1 MEITVK
7 SKRNSFDFE
16 TKYELFKYSGT
27 CTLNDDDAFIE
38 LNCSIN
44 KLLDE
49 ADVSAGIGV
58 DTYVGSL
65 NYSHPV
71 STSDKNTY
79 ININGKDEYFAEVYG
94 RILNIVADVRRK
106 LTEQKLK

>member
-7 SKRNSFDFE
+7 SQRKSFDFE
-16 TKYELFKYSGT
+16 TKDELFKYSGT

-38 LNCSIN
+38 LNCFIN

-79 ININGKDEYFAEVYG
+79 ININGKDEYFTEVYG
-94 RILNIVADVRRK
+94 RILNIVADVRRT
-106 LTEQKLK
+106 LSQQ

>member
-16 TKYELFKYSGT
+16 TKDELFKYSGT
-27 CTLNDDDAFIE
+27 CTLNDDEAFIE

-65 NYSHPV
+65 YYSHPV
-71 STSDKNTY
+71 STSDSDKNTY

-94 RILNIVADVRRK
+94 RSLNIVADVRRK
-106 LTEQKLK
+106 LAQQ